1 MVKVKGF
8 IVAIDCNKFRTN
20 LARQTPVY
28 DKIFLPDFKPLDSPV
43 LGRHQSGPWTD
54 GTGDTHVFDRIHIG
68 QPNLTEQ
75 WQRIDAGE
83 CASAVCSPPSQFVS
97 FGTERNSYFKEQFQ
111 LRSQPFCLTQ
121 LRHQTNP
128 QDQIAEIYKGLKKIP
143 EMYLTDWLQ
152 VHAVDFSPEV
162 QIADNDFPT
171 FVPIRG
177 TNTAGQLVTINL
189 GNDNNLPQS
198 QLTWPY
204 LNYLT
209 TILGLQ
215 GYATESGLPEGMF
228 NLITHSRTWFKL
240 TNGMDAIKDMMAIQ
254 NPQQASPLYKIGLG
268 VQKPFGNIAPTLN
281 EQQIRFQRQGAGLL
295 SRVFPYINVA
305 TTTGIKRIPNPA
317 WVNARYALS
326 FLWHPAAIK
335 IWNPS
340 FGKIHPQVP
349 SINSSFYGMWQFV
362 NSQGVLQIQ
371 NTDGTTCTVNNDDQ
385 RYFYWLVDLEQGFQY
400 KYPELIMPILH
411 LIDGSGKDC
420 MVNDPVCGDAPQYV
434 EQDYS
439 DDPEQCEIPD

>member
-1 MVKVKGF
+1 MAVS
-8 IVAIDCNKFRTN
+8 CNLFRTN

-43 LGRHQSGPWTD
+43 LGRHETESWQD

-68 QPNLTEQ
+68 QPNLTES
-75 WQRIDAGE
+75 WQRIDAAE

-97 FGTERNSYFKEQFQ
+97 FGTERNTYYKEQFQ
-111 LRSQPFCLTQ
+111 LRSQPFCMTQ

-128 QDQIAEIYKGLKKIP
+128 GAQIAEIMRGLKKIP
-143 EMYLTDWLQ
+143 EMYMTDWIQ
-152 VHAVDFSPEV
+152 VHAFDFAPTV
-162 QIADNDFPT
+162 QIAGNDFAT
-171 FVPIRG
+171 FTPIRG

-189 GNDNNLPQS
+189 GNDNNLPES

-209 TILGLQ
+209 TQLGLE
-215 GYATESGLPEGMF
+215 GYFEAGSGLAQGMY

-240 TNGMDAIKDMMAIQ
+240 TNGMDAMKDMMALTD
-254 NPQQASPLYKIGLG
+254 PQQASPLFKIGVG

-281 EQQIRFQRQGAGLL
+281 EQQIRFQRQGPGLL

-305 TTTGIKRIPNPA
+305 TTTGIKRQVNPA
-317 WVNARYALS
+317 YLNARYALS
-326 FLWHPAAIK
+326 FLWHPKAIK
-335 IWNPS
+335 IWTPS
-340 FGKIHPQVP
+340 FGRIHSSVP
-349 SINSSFYGMWQFV
+349 SINSSFYGNWQFV

-371 NTDGTTCTVNNDDQ
+371 NTDGTVCTVNNDDQ

-400 KYPELIMPILH
+400 RYPELLMPILH
-411 LIDGSGKDC
+411 LIDGSGRAC

-434 EQDYS
+434 AQDYS
-439 DDPEQCEIPD
+439 DDPDQCEVAD